1 MIREIILG
9 IMCVLFII
17 GYFKSCFSIEKEKWY
32 NVYWI
37 MLMTFLFGIS
47 MLLNFLFID
56 SNDDLRKKVENKCP
70 EYEQI
75 TVYQLK
81 KK

>member
-1 MIREIILG
+1 
-9 IMCVLFII
+9 
-17 GYFKSCFSIEKEKWY
+17 
-32 NVYWI
+32 
-37 MLMTFLFGIS
+37 MLMTFLFGLS
-47 MLLNFLFID
+47 MVLNFTLMH

>member
-1 MIREIILG
+1 M
-9 IMCVLFII
+9 
-17 GYFKSCFSIEKEKWY
+17 SIKEEKWH

-47 MLLNFLFID
+47 MLINFILID
-56 SNDDLRKKVENKCP
+56 SNDYLRKKVENKCP